1 MCFRRSNKWIS
12 SETITAHSAHRYEF
26 VTHIIDRYNFYKQ
39 NIAFYQFHWVA
50 SSPIK
55 IVYCVSCCC
64 WTICV
69 LNIFSWLSET
79 SETIFLLIFFE
90 VVQWFESY
98 NKMECILT
106 MTTKI
111 QLNGNL
117 MFKPVAFSTQKI
129 CCSNYSWQLVYGG
142 KKIGCDE
149 NKRTIYRLEGTIRF
163 IRELRRHHTTHT
175 NIFPQREREICSRKK
190 WQLVKLCA
198 NWKAVKSGL
207 ICMESE

>member
-69 LNIFSWLSET
+69 LNIFFWLSET

-142 KKIGCDE
+142 KNRLRWKQKNNLSFGRHDS
-149 NKRTIYRLEGTIRF
+149 IYSRASTAP
-163 IRELRRHHTTHT
+163 HNSHTYFST
-175 NIFPQREREICSRKK
+175 EREICSRKK